1 MGAKRPGNLG
11 DRKKGN
17 LQGEN
22 SYTKCRKDKI
32 CFKKTRISWTKN
44 SPPPFHSS
52 RKHHWSVF
60 YLVYGVWSE
69 IQKLLSKRGLKEYSL
84 YSPH

>member
-1 MGAKRPGNLG
+1 MCAKRPENLG
-11 DRKKGN
+11 DRKQGN

-22 SYTKCRKDKI
+22 SYSKCRKDKI
-32 CFKKTRISWTKN
+32 CFKKKEFSGPQI
-44 SPPPFHSS
+44 PPPLHSS